1 MNIDGVFF
9 GFLQQ
14 NGSYQTP
21 DKLPVYENN
30 HKGQNL
36 VLAAVFV
43 ARLALIEHKGEPMNT
58 SPIKIRLMT
67 VNDFDAVVEIDDK
80 ILQASRL
87 EYYEMKF
94 DKLFKSKEFLPTSLV
109 AEIEDGKVVGFVMAE
124 LYMGEYGISQDGA
137 TLDTIGV
144 DPDYR
149 HQGIGEL
156 LISEIFDHLRNLGVK
171 KINTLVDKNDSRLIQ
186 FFMANK
192 FNPSKNIINLERIL

>member
-1 MNIDGVFF
+1 
-9 GFLQQ
+9 
-14 NGSYQTP
+14 
-21 DKLPVYENN
+21 
-30 HKGQNL
+30 
-36 VLAAVFV
+36 
-43 ARLALIEHKGEPMNT
+43 MNT

-67 VNDFDAVVEIDDK
+67 VNDFDAVVEIDHK
-80 ILQASRL
+80 ILKASRR

-109 AEIEDGKVVGFVMAE
+109 AEVEDGKVVGFVMAE

>member
-1 MNIDGVFF
+1 
-9 GFLQQ
+9 
-14 NGSYQTP
+14 
-21 DKLPVYENN
+21 
-30 HKGQNL
+30 
-36 VLAAVFV
+36 
-43 ARLALIEHKGEPMNT
+43 MNT

-80 ILQASRL
+80 ILKASRL

-109 AEIEDGKVVGFVMAE
+109 AEVEDGKVVGFVMAE